1 VRVGGSVAR
10 LTRDGFGE
18 NLTTGL
24 DNYDKDIWAGRAS
37 LELGGYGEPALIRI
51 TGDYTKDKSNP
62 RGGTR
67 LIAGLAT
74 GIPVLDDV
82 YDTRGAL
89 NDPIQDIEAY
99 GLAMNV
105 SLKLGDTIT
114 LRSISAWRKDD
125 TATPIDFD
133 AIPIVDLDVPGI
145 YSNEQISQEFQLL
158 YDNGGPL
165 QGLVGFYYLDAKAD
179 TIFDTRLYTTLST
192 ILPQLTGSTEARVD
206 TETYAIFAD
215 FSFDFTEQLSLSLG
229 GRYTWDERNA
239 DILKRNYIFGGSA
252 NFANPGIP
260 LGAPDTDFTGSAKFK
275 KFTPRASLSFQPTD
289 DHNIYVS
296 YSKGFKGGGFDP
308 RGAGANAP
316 DLDGNGVRSDAE
328 IADFLSFLPE
338 TVDSYEIGYK
348 GSLMD
353 GALYVA
359 AAAFRMDYTDV
370 QIPGSQ
376 ACTIQGVPNFCGIIT
391 NAGQARL
398 QGFELETT
406 ARLGRDLFAG
416 GDRLTFSG
424 ALGYIDAQYKEY
436 IANIANTPTEV
447 SDFREV
453 QNTPKWTGNAGLS
466 YLTPVGAGEIA
477 LNTAVTYRS
486 KTFQFE
492 IPNPFIDQGS
502 YALWD
507 ASAVYTAPDDRWS
520 IGIFGKNLLNKEY
533 KTSGY
538 TFMAADP
545 KTGELVRSP
554 NGNLVSAL
562 GSEGIL
568 TAFYG
573 NPRQVFVTATVQF

>member
-1 VRVGGSVAR
+1 M
-10 LTRDGFGE
+10 
-18 NLTTGL
+18 
-24 DNYDKDIWAGRAS
+24 
-37 LELGGYGEPALIRI
+37 RI
-51 TGDYTKDKSNP
+51 
-62 RGGTR
+62 
-67 LIAGLAT
+67 
-74 GIPVLDDV
+74 
-82 YDTRGAL
+82 
-89 NDPIQDIEAY
+89 
-99 GLAMNV
+99 
-105 SLKLGDTIT
+105 
-114 LRSISAWRKDD
+114 
-125 TATPIDFD
+125 F
-133 AIPIVDLDVPGI
+133 
-145 YSNEQISQEFQLL
+145 
-158 YDNGGPL
+158 
-165 QGLVGFYYLDAKAD
+165 
-179 TIFDTRLYTTLST
+179 
-192 ILPQLTGSTEARVD
+192 
-206 TETYAIFAD
+206 
-215 FSFDFTEQLSLSLG
+215 
-229 GRYTWDERNA
+229 
-239 DILKRNYIFGGSA
+239 LKRNYIFGGSP
-252 NFANPGIP
+252 NFANPGVP

-328 IADFLSFLPE
+328 ITAFLSFLPE

-406 ARLGRDLFAG
+406 AHLGRDLFAG

-436 IANIANTPTEV
+436 IANINNTPTEV

-492 IPNPFIDQGS
+492 IPNPFIDQDS